1 MVIIMEQNI
10 SNYQSLFQ
18 LLTAIYLVAE
28 WVSLEKIGTYYQ
40 NKFRDTFRYR
50 LKSNRKYSPLINDIY
65 EEFEDKEWTT
75 HHSHQLSENY
85 AKFKAICWV
94 FFVLSF
100 GALVYSSFNPT
111 QSIPHWVAGGG
122 ILALLTPFFWV
133 VIALLK
139 PAHKQH
145 KLNVSMF
152 EEVLL
157 DVESVKNDYRMKNPA
172 PTLNDAREQRNK
184 GDELAYKK
192 YFNAKQKYDAKLIQ
206 YMQNKFK
213 EQG

>member
-1 MVIIMEQNI
+1 M
-10 SNYQSLFQ
+10 
-18 LLTAIYLVAE
+18 
-28 WVSLEKIGTYYQ
+28 
-40 NKFRDTFRYR
+40 
-50 LKSNRKYSPLINDIY
+50 
-65 EEFEDKEWTT
+65 
-75 HHSHQLSENY
+75 
-85 AKFKAICWV
+85 
-94 FFVLSF
+94 
-100 GALVYSSFNPT
+100 
-111 QSIPHWVAGGG
+111 
-122 ILALLTPFFWV
+122 LTPFFWV

-139 PAHKQH
+139 PAHMQH

-152 EEVLL
+152 EEVLF